1 MFDKLLIANRGA
13 IACRILR
20 TLRTLQ
26 VKGVAVYSEADAA
39 SLHLMQ
45 ADEAHSLGEGGAAG
59 TYLAV
64 DKILA
69 IAKASGAKAIH
80 PGYGFLSE
88 NAAFAQACEDA
99 GIAFVGPTPEQLRV
113 FGLKHTARA
122 LARQHG
128 VPMLEGTELLDSLE
142 SAIAAARTI
151 GYPVMLKST
160 AGGGGIGMRVCR
172 SAEELADSFE
182 AVKRLGQNNFSD
194 AGVFIEKY
202 IQRARHLEVQVFGDG
217 QGEVLALGVRDCSVQ
232 RRNQKVLEETP
243 APNLPHGMAEELCA
257 AAVKLARAVD
267 YRSAGTVEFVFDS
280 GDQRFYFLEVN
291 TRLQVEHGVTEQ
303 VWGVDLVSWMVQL
316 AAGDLPPLDQLQAGL
331 KPVGHAIQAR
341 LYAEDPGRDFQPCPG
356 LLTAADFPPAD
367 GRSLRIDT
375 WVEAGC
381 EIPPYFDPMIAKLI
395 SWAPS
400 REDASAG
407 LIDAL
412 NETRL
417 YGVETNRDYLRQIIA
432 DAPFASG
439 QPWTRCL
446 EDLVYHADTFE
457 VLSGGTQTS
466 VQDYPG
472 RLGYWAVGVPPSG
485 PMDSR
490 ALRQGNGLLGN
501 PEGCAALEITMSG
514 PLLRFNT
521 NAVVAVTGAH
531 IPITLDGQS
540 CAMNTALFVSAGS
553 TLSLGTIA
561 GAGVRS
567 YLCVRGGL
575 DVPDYL
581 GSKSTFT
588 LGQFGGH
595 GGRALRA
602 GDVLHIAPLVER
614 SAGQR
619 IADEALE
626 ALTDVRRMRVIY
638 GPHAAPEYFTEAYI
652 ERFFATDWEV
662 HFNSS
667 RTGVR
672 LIGPK
677 PEWVRADGGE
687 AGLHPSNIHDNPYA
701 IGAVDFTGDMPVI
714 LGPDGPSLGGFV
726 CPVTIIEADLWQ
738 LGQLKAGDKVRFTPV
753 SVEACHAEMAAVLL
767 QNMRNTDAR
776 RSELVREGYSPD
788 AENPSTATPS
798 SRASSLPQGTANSRG
813 SELAREGYIPDAANP
828 STATSS
834 SRASSLIQGTANSRG
849 SELVREGYIPDAE
862 NPSTALPSS
871 RTSPLLQEAAYTR
884 RSELVREDHIPDAA
898 NPSTATP
905 SSRTSPLLQ
914 GTANSRDSEVVR
926 IEDLPSPVILDI
938 GQDDK
943 RLVAR
948 LSGDTHL
955 LLEIGAPELDLVL
968 RLRGHAL
975 MLALEAKALA
985 GVVDLTPGIRS
996 LQVHYRPEQL
1006 PLRQLLDI
1014 VAGEWDA
1021 VCAAKDLQV
1030 ASRIV
1035 HLPLSWD
1042 DPACQLAIEKYMTT
1056 VRKDAPWCPSNLE
1069 FIRRIND
1076 LPNLDEVQRTV
1087 FDASYLVMGL
1097 GDVYLG
1103 APVATPLDPRHRLV
1117 TTKYNPA
1124 RTWTAENSVGIGG
1137 AYMCVYGMEGPG
1149 GYQFVGRTL
1158 QMWNRYRDVAAF
1170 EGKPWLLRFFDQI
1183 RFYPVSA
1190 DELLRIRR
1198 DFPLGRFALNI
1209 EHSTLNL
1216 ADYQAFLSRE
1226 TEGITAFR
1234 AQQNAAFNAERER
1247 WIANGQAD
1255 FQSDEGVAP
1264 NTEEQP
1270 LQPGQQGVDSHIA
1283 GNLWQ
1288 VQVQPG
1294 DRVEAGDVLVI
1305 LESMKMEIPLLAP
1318 IAGVVQDVRVQPG
1331 SAVRAG
1337 QRVVVLAAD

>member
-1 MFDKLLIANRGA
+1 MFDTLLIANRGA

-20 TLRTLQ
+20 TLRALN
-26 VKGVAVYSEADAA
+26 VEGVAVYSEADAA
-39 SLHLMQ
+39 SLHILE
-45 ADEAHSLGEGGAAG
+45 ADQAHSLGEGGAAG

-69 IAKASGAKAIH
+69 IAQSTGAKAIH

-122 LARQHG
+122 LAKQHG
-128 VPMLEGTELLDSLE
+128 VPMLEGTELLDSVE
-142 SAIAAARTI
+142 SALSAAEKI

-172 SAEELADSFE
+172 SASELSESFE

-217 QGEVLALGVRDCSVQ
+217 RGEVIALGVRDCSVQ

-243 APNLPHGMAEELCA
+243 APNLPEGMAEELCA
-257 AAVKLARAVD
+257 AAIKLAKAVS

-280 GDQRFYFLEVN
+280 DDQRFYFLEVN

-303 VWGVDLVSWMVQL
+303 VWGVDLVSWMIQL
-316 AAGDLPPLDQLQAGL
+316 AAGDLPSLADLQAGL
-331 KPVGHAIQAR
+331 QPSGHAIQAR
-341 LYAEDPGRDFQPCPG
+341 LYAEDPGRDFQPSPG
-356 LLTAADFPPAD
+356 LLTSVHFPPAD
-367 GRSLRIDT
+367 GKQLRIDT

-381 EIPPYFDPMIAKLI
+381 EIPPFFDPMIAKVI
-395 SWAPS
+395 CWAPD
-400 REDASAG
+400 RAGASAG
-407 LIDAL
+407 LAQAL
-412 NETRL
+412 SDTRL
-417 YGVETNRDYLRQIIA
+417 YGVETNRDYLRQILA

-446 EDLVYHADTFE
+446 EGLVYHADTFE

-472 RLGYWAVGVPPSG
+472 RQGYWAVGVPPSG

-490 ALRQGNGLLGN
+490 SLRLGNRLLGN
-501 PEGCAALEITMSG
+501 SEGCAALEITMSG
-514 PLLRFNT
+514 PMLRFNT
-521 NAVVAVTGAH
+521 DAVVAVTGAV
-531 IPITLDGQS
+531 IPLTLDGQ
-540 CAMNTALFVSAGS
+540 AQPMNQSFLVTAGS
-553 TLSLGTIA
+553 TLALGTIA
-561 GAGVRS
+561 GAGARS

-602 GDVLHIAPLVER
+602 GDVLHIAPLTNR
-614 SAGQR
+614 SVGEQAPAEQ
-619 IADEALE
+619 AHALPS
-626 ALTDVRRMRVIY
+626 VRDIRVIY
-638 GPHAAPEYFTEAYI
+638 GPHGAPEYFTEGYI
-652 ERFFATDWEV
+652 QTFFTTDWEV

-738 LGQLKAGDKVRFTPV
+738 LGQLKAGDKVRFHPV
-753 SVEACHAEMAAVLL
+753 SIEAARTAFCGSVEVASDIASEPQSCRSSLARDDNGLDTRNAADVP
-767 QNMRNTDAR
+767 A
-776 RSELVREGYSPD
+776 
-788 AENPSTATPS
+788 S
-798 SRASSLPQGTANSRG
+798 SRASA
-813 SELAREGYIPDAANP
+813 
-828 STATSS
+828 
-834 SRASSLIQGTANSRG
+834 
-849 SELVREGYIPDAE
+849 
-862 NPSTALPSS
+862 
-871 RTSPLLQEAAYTR
+871 LLQEAA
-884 RSELVREDHIPDAA
+884 L
-898 NPSTATP
+898 
-905 SSRTSPLLQ
+905 TSPI
-914 GTANSRDSEVVR
+914 V
-926 IEDLPSPVILDI
+926 LDI

-948 LSGDTHL
+948 VSGDTHL

-968 RLRGHAL
+968 RFRGHAL
-975 MLALEAKALA
+975 MQALESKHLN
-985 GVVDLTPGIRS
+985 GVIDLTPGIRS
-996 LQVHYRPEQL
+996 LQVHYQPEQL
-1006 PLRQLLDI
+1006 PLAELLNI

-1021 VCAAKDLQV
+1021 VCASKNLEV
-1030 ASRIV
+1030 PSRIV

-1158 QMWNRYRDVAAF
+1158 QMWNRYRAVEAF
-1170 EGKPWLLRFFDQI
+1170 DGKPWLLRFFDQV
-1183 RFYPVSA
+1183 RFYPVTA
-1190 DELLRIRR
+1190 DELLKIRR
-1198 DFPLGRFALNI
+1198 DFPLGRYPLQI
-1209 EHSTLNL
+1209 EHTTLNL
-1216 ADYQAFLSRE
+1216 ADYQAFLAKEAES
-1226 TEGITAFR
+1226 IAAFR
-1234 AQQNAAFNAERER
+1234 NQQQGAFNAERER
-1247 WIANGQAD
+1247 WIANGQAT
-1255 FQSDEGVAP
+1255 FESDEAVAESV
-1264 NTEEQP
+1264 EEASVP
-1270 LQPGQQGVDSHIA
+1270 EGHLSVDSHIA

-1288 VQVQPG
+1288 VQVDVGQ
-1294 DRVEAGDVLVI
+1294 RVEAGETLVI

-1318 IAGVVQDVRVQPG
+1318 VAGVVQEVRVQPG

-1337 QRVVVLAAD
+1337 QRVVVLEAER